1 MQKFFGFAVGAFLI
15 IGFVSS
21 VNAINITFA
30 EVQNGVAV
38 VKGNK
43 AAKNATII
51 WENAN
56 VAKTNKGG
64 AFSFSAAVPNDC
76 IGTLS
81 DGVSSIEVA
90 VLDCTP
96 VTAFVSPVPRTGQ
109 TTSYAAHDDGALQ
122 RGIGSPIPRF
132 SDNDNGTV
140 TDHLTGL
147 IWLKDA
153 DCFGFQNWGNALSFA
168 NALAHGSC
176 SLTDASVSG
185 EWRLPNVKEL
195 ESLIDFGQLFP
206 ALPAGHP
213 FVNVQTDSY
222 WSSTSD
228 ALSPTTLAWIVYL
241 PAGGAVAIGKENLH
255 SVWPVRG
262 GQ

>member
-1 MQKFFGFAVGAFLI
+1 MPKFLDFALGAFLVF
-15 IGFVSS
+15 GLASS
-21 VNAINITFA
+21 ADAINITLA

-51 WENAN
+51 WQNAN

-81 DGVSSIEVA
+81 DGVSTIEVA

-96 VTAFVSPVPRTGQ
+96 VTG
-109 TTSYAAHDDGALQ
+109 
-122 RGIGSPIPRF
+122 
-132 SDNDNGTV
+132 
-140 TDHLTGL
+140 
-147 IWLKDA
+147 
-153 DCFGFQNWGNALSFA
+153 
-168 NALAHGSC
+168 
-176 SLTDASVSG
+176 
-185 EWRLPNVKEL
+185 
-195 ESLIDFGQLFP
+195 
-206 ALPAGHP
+206 
-213 FVNVQTDSY
+213 
-222 WSSTSD
+222 
-228 ALSPTTLAWIVYL
+228 PTTLAWIVYL